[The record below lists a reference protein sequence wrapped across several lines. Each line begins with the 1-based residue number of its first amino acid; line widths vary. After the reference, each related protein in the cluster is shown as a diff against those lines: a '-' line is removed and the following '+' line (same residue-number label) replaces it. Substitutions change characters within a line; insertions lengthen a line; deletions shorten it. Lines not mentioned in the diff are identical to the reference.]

1 MTADDTE
8 LRARL
13 ARLDPAGPGTA
24 VEPVDG
30 PRVASELE
38 RVMQTD
44 LTTEDLTRPDA
55 PARSR
60 RPWLMGAAAAAVAAV
75 AVTAAFLVGG
85 GDDGGS
91 ATVPDKPKTTLALN
105 APAGAGGATLQSC
118 VMFDVNFLRE
128 MPVAFGG
135 TVTDVQPDK
144 VTVDVDHWYKGGTA
158 DVVTVAVQDG
168 STVALDGVEFTK
180 GQKYLITAT
189 DGNVNTCGFSGPATP
204 ELTKSFEEAFGA

>member
-30 PRVASELE
+30 PRVATELE

-44 LTTEDLTRPDA
+44 LTTDDLSRTNA
-55 PARSR
+55 PAGRR
-60 RPWLMGAAAAAVAAV
+60 RPWLIGAAAAAVAGV
-75 AVTAAFLVGG
+75 ALGAAFLLGG
-85 GDDGGS
+85 GDD
-91 ATVPDKPKTTLALN
+91 ATTTDKPTTTLALN
-105 APAGAGGATLQSC
+105 APAAAGGTTMQSC
-118 VMFDVNFLRE
+118 IMFDVNFLRE

-158 DVVTVAVQDG
+158 DVVTVAVLDG
-168 STVALDGVEFTK
+168 STVALDGVEFTA

-189 DGNVNTCGFSGPATP
+189 DGTVNTCGFSGPATP
-204 ELTKSFEEAFGA
+204 ELTKSFDEAFGT

>member
-30 PRVASELE
+30 PRVATELE
-38 RVMQTD
+38 RIMQTD
-44 LTTEDLTRPDA
+44 LSTEDLARTDA
-55 PARSR
+55 PAPSR

-75 AVTAAFLVGG
+75 AIAASFVLGGDGDGG
-85 GDDGGS
+85 GTP
-91 ATVPDKPKTTLALN
+91 APDKPKTTLALN
-105 APAGAGGATLQSC
+105 APTAAGGTTMQSC
-118 VMFDVNFLRE
+118 LMFDVNILRG

-158 DVVTVAVQDG
+158 DVATVGVQDG